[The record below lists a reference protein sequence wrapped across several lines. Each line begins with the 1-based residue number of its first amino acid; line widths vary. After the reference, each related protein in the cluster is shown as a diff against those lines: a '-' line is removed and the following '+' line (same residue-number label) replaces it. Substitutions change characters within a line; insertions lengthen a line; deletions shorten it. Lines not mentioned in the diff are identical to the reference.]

1 VEEEGE
7 QMKIAVIFGMFG
19 FILLFATG
27 CNSSVDGQSQQEL
40 TIFAAANLT
49 EAFTEMEQVFEE
61 ETGIEVIISFA
72 GSQILRTQ
80 IEQGAPA
87 DVFASADLS
96 HMEALFE
103 QELVEKDQPLSYNN
117 LVLIVPKQ
125 NPAGIDSLKDL
136 GDITH
141 RLIVGVEDV
150 PIGIYTRDVLD
161 NAGEE
166 FGLDFKENVLK
177 NVVSLE
183 TNVKQVVGKIALGEG
198 DAGIVY
204 VSDLIPSIE
213 DKVIA
218 IDIPE
223 EMNVTAT
230 NTIAVVRDTEQP
242 ELAEQWIDF
251 VLSEQGQNILEKH
264 NYIKVTK

>member
-1 VEEEGE
+1 
-7 QMKIAVIFGMFG
+7 MKKAVIFSMFG

-27 CNSSVDGQSQQEL
+27 CNSSADGRSQQEL

-117 LVLIVPKQ
+117 LVLIIPKQ
-125 NPAGIDSLKDL
+125 NPANIHSLKDL
-136 GDITH
+136 GKIKN
-141 RLIVGVEDV
+141 RLVVGVEDV

-161 NAGEE
+161 NASKEYGS
-166 FGLDFKENVLK
+166 DFKENVMK

-183 TNVKQVVGKIALGEG
+183 TNVKQVVGKVALGEG

-204 VSDLIPSIE
+204 VSDLIPSVK
-213 DKVIA
+213 DKIIA

-223 EMNVTAT
+223 ELNVTAT
-230 NTIAVVRDTEQP
+230 NTIAVVRETEQP
-242 ELAEQWIDF
+242 KLAKLWIDF
-251 VLSEQGQNILEKH
+251 VLSDKGQDILEKH
-264 NYIKVTK
+264 KYIKVTK